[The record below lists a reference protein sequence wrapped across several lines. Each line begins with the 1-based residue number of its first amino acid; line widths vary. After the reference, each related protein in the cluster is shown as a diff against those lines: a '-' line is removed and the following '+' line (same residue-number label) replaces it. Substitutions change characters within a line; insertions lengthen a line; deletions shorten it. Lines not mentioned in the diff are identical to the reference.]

1 MSEAIL
7 LSGRDVRGCPSREA
21 NMSSAL
27 GIPLSQGR
35 GSFLVSFIQQTDAE
49 HFGSAGPRGK
59 GWRYRQEEDVAPG
72 FKGLKT

>member
-1 MSEAIL
+1 
-7 LSGRDVRGCPSREA
+7 
-21 NMSSAL
+21 MSSAL